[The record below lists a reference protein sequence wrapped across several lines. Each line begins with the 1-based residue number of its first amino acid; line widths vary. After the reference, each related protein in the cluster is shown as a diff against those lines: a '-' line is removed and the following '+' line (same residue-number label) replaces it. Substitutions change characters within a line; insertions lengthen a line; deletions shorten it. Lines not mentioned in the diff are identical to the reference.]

1 MRGERKRQKSTRSL
15 FLLPSRFRRA
25 RDFLKLLLFRE
36 EKLLNAL
43 VFFSLSRL
51 SCVFFKKVAEN
62 QIDLFWAVFF
72 APENANESVFYHK
85 TTLTRPV
92 LYISLYKFIYA
103 QQHTL

>member
-1 MRGERKRQKSTRSL
+1 
-15 FLLPSRFRRA
+15 
-25 RDFLKLLLFRE
+25 
-36 EKLLNAL
+36 
-43 VFFSLSRL
+43 
-51 SCVFFKKVAEN
+51 VFFKKVAEN

-72 APENANESVFYHK
+72 TPENANESVFYHK